1 MFMTLFAAFNLLLSH
16 YSGSEDLVV
25 STDLA
30 NRDRIETEGLIGFFV
45 NQLPLRTNLTGDPTF
60 TELLQRVRQVALGS
74 YAHEHISLDRL
85 VEALNP
91 ERSLQYTPLFQVNL
105 TFQNT
110 PDASV
115 AFSGLTISPV
125 EMRVVTAQLDLSI
138 NFAEADRALVG
149 ALEYKTD
156 LFDASTMQQFI
167 SDLLLVLKL
176 VAETPERRLSEVKGV
191 VAEQSREQRLVQA
204 KEAKEAT
211 RRKLTGRRR
220 STTIAEIIPDNTPE
234 DLPLAVG

>member
-1 MFMTLFAAFNLLLSH
+1 VFAAFNLLLSH
-16 YSGSEDLVV
+16 YSGSDDLVV

-30 NRDRIETEGLIGFFV
+30 NRDRVETEGLIGFFV
-45 NQLPLRTNLTGDPTF
+45 NQLPLRTNLAGDPTF
-60 TELLQRVRQVALGS
+60 SELLQRVRKVALGS

-110 PDASV
+110 PEASV
-115 AFSGLTISPV
+115 SLTGLTIGAV
-125 EMRVVTAQLDLSI
+125 EMKVVTAQLDLSI
-138 NFAEADRALVG
+138 NFAEVDRALVG

-156 LFDASTMQQFI
+156 LFDASTMQQLI
-167 SDLLLVLKL
+167 GDLLLIFKL
-176 VAETPERRLSEVKGV
+176 VAENPELRLSELKGT

-204 KEAKEAT
+204 REAKEAT

-220 STTIAEIIPDNTPE
+220 STTIEIIPDNTP
-234 DLPLAVG
+234 DDVPLAVG

>member
-1 MFMTLFAAFNLLLSH
+1 M
-16 YSGSEDLVV
+16 
-25 STDLA
+25 
-30 NRDRIETEGLIGFFV
+30 ETEGLIGFFV
-45 NQLPLRTNLTGDPTF
+45 NQLPLRTNLGGDPAF
-60 TELLQRVRQVALGS
+60 SELLERVRKVALGS

-110 PDASV
+110 PEASV
-115 AFSGLTISPV
+115 ALPGLTISPV
-125 EMRVVTAQLDLSI
+125 EMKVVTAQLDLSI

-167 SDLLLVLKL
+167 DDLLLVLKL
-176 VAETPERRLSEVKGV
+176 VAENPECRLHEVRHA
-191 VAEQSREQRLVQA
+191 VAERSRERQMVRA
-204 KEAKEAT
+204 TEIKEAT
-211 RRKLTGRRR
+211 RRKLTERRR
-220 STTIAEIIPDNTPE
+220 SIPVTEVIRDTTSE
-234 DLPLAVG
+234 DIPLAVA